1 MKLCHLL
8 AKEHYICSQREM
20 EVQEGG
26 EMWRLKLLAVAS
38 EDLGGFLVGFCNSYL
53 ISREERVSAPGPLAG
68 FERRE
73 RRLSN

>member
-20 EVQEGG
+20 VVQEGG

-38 EDLGGFLVGFCNSYL
+38 EDLGGVFGGFFV
-53 ISREERVSAPGPLAG
+53 IHT
-68 FERRE
+68 
-73 RRLSN
+73 